1 MQPSKIVKL
10 QQITLATLVAGA
22 SFTVQGAGFY
32 VGAGALG
39 SQLEPR
45 VDGTSFTVTET
56 QSSGARVIAGLDLSP
71 RFTLEGYYSE
81 LGAATLSNQTVS
93 GEIDYTAAG
102 ISGLYYLY
110 SSRGSDGLMNRE
122 GLMFYGK
129 AGLGFLSNES
139 TSNIEF
145 NRVNREHLGAG
156 LGLEYSFSNGFGFR
170 AEFLNHDADARDISF
185 NLIKRFGS
193 INKATTISSSE
204 EALVPEAPVPQA
216 PEPEVA
222 SPETESPEAAS
233 EPQKNDPAV
242 TEDSLIAA
250 ETITDPSAEDPA
262 VVTTGESNATE
273 LVVPTAVPDTDA
285 DGVLDDADLCADT
298 LLNAIV
304 DDSGCAF
311 TGILQGLNFG
321 SGSAALSPA
330 ATAAL
335 DNAIV
340 ELSANPALRI
350 SVQSHTDNRG
360 NAANNMELSRQR
372 AVSVVRY
379 LSDVGGINLSRMEA
393 VGYGESRPLQS
404 NRTDQGRTA
413 NRRVEIEIIK

>member
-1 MQPSKIVKL
+1 MQPSKIVKF

-39 SQLEPR
+39 SQLEPS
-45 VDGTSFTVTET
+45 VDGTTFTVAET

-122 GLMFYGK
+122 GLMLYGK
-129 AGLGFLSNES
+129 AGLGE
-139 TSNIEF
+139 
-145 NRVNREHLGAG
+145 
-156 LGLEYSFSNGFGFR
+156 
-170 AEFLNHDADARDISF
+170 
-185 NLIKRFGS
+185 
-193 INKATTISSSE
+193 
-204 EALVPEAPVPQA
+204 
-216 PEPEVA
+216 
-222 SPETESPEAAS
+222 
-233 EPQKNDPAV
+233 
-242 TEDSLIAA
+242 
-250 ETITDPSAEDPA
+250 
-262 VVTTGESNATE
+262 VTTDESNFTG
-273 LVVPTAVPDTDA
+273 VVEPAAVPDTDA
-285 DGVLDDADLCADT
+285 DGVLDDVDLCADT
-298 LLNAIV
+298 LVNAIV
-304 DDSGCAF
+304 DDSGCVF
-311 TGILQGLNFG
+311 TGILQGLKFG
-321 SGSAALSPA
+321 SGSAALSSTA
-330 ATAAL
+330 AAAL

-360 NAANNMELSRQR
+360 NAANNMELSRLR
-372 AVSVVRY
+372 AVTVVRY

-404 NRTDQGRTA
+404 NRTEQGRTA